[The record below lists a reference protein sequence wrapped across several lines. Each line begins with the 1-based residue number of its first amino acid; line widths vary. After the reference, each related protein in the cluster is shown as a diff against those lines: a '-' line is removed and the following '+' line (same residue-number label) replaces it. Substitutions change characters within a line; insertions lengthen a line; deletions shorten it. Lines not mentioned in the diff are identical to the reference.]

1 MKLRK
6 ETIEIMKKMDI
17 ELIYIFGSVI
27 TKTQNENS
35 DIDIAILFK
44 DGLSIDT
51 SKPYFELYKAF
62 SKEFI
67 DKEIDLVFLNNAP
80 LTLKFDVITYGELIY
95 KDSEIY
101 AYDFRENVIK
111 EYIDFKPLLDYNEKQ
126 ILERI

>member
-6 ETIEIMKKMDI
+6 ESIEIIKKMDI

-44 DGLSIDT
+44 DGLSLDT
-51 SKPYFELYKAF
+51 SKSYFELYKAF

-67 DKEIDLVFLNNAP
+67 DKEIDIVYLNNAP
-80 LTLKFDVITYGELIY
+80 LTLKFDVITHGKIIY

-101 AYDFRENVIK
+101 GYNYRENVIK

-126 ILERI
+126 LLERI